1 MSDQVTVKITQQE
14 HNLQY
19 RGHRQKSLT
28 DGSAQALRKML
39 GGVSASPHGA
49 STDTI
54 SSVLYQGGIVDSV
67 DKLVGSME
75 IGYQPMLA
83 LFQSFDEPKARQDQ
97 KTFFSSVEQGKKE
110 LYEKWGNSI
119 PATEVDKLSTK
130 LSSVATRVW
139 YIQIITIRIS
149 DQQFPG
155 ARQRRVDGKW
165 SCSVKSMTI
174 YRHSPLSDEQIK
186 QLTDVLMG
194 LEKYEGSQNV
204 GRLRKTNT
212 SVYWAV
218 ISPKGKV
225 IFKTDLKADNDPLQ
239 KE

>member
-14 HNLQY
+14 HRLQY
-19 RGHRQKSLT
+19 RGHRQRSLT
-28 DGSAQALRKML
+28 DGSVQALRKML
-39 GGVSASPHGA
+39 GGVTASPHGA
-49 STDTI
+49 STETL
-54 SSVLYQGGIVDSV
+54 SSVLFQGSINDSV
-67 DKLVGSME
+67 GKLVGSME

-83 LFQSFDEPKARQDQ
+83 LFQSFDEPTARQDQ
-97 KTFFSSVEQGKKE
+97 KNFFSSVEQGKKE
-110 LYEKWGNSI
+110 LYEKWGSSI
-119 PATEVDKLSTK
+119 PATEIDKLSSK

-149 DQQFPG
+149 DQQFSG

-165 SCSVKSMTI
+165 SSSVKSMTI

-186 QLTDVLMG
+186 QLTDVMMG
-194 LEKYEGSQNV
+194 LETYEGTQNV

-212 SVYWAV
+212 SVYRAF
-218 ISPKGKV
+218 ISPQGKV
-225 IFKTDLKADNDPLQ
+225 VIKTDLKDDNDPPQ